1 MKKIDLNIGLHTYA
15 ISQLI
20 HTMTSWAS
28 IAKRNIPSTQ
38 KSTATATRIAT
49 RIAEPARPCIQVNP
63 DLYAAAS
70 IAESRDTYDK
80 REYER
85 YEREEQSQ
93 CRPTWIDLKRPDA
106 PSPDAPSPI
115 FRTREEQHQW
125 MHDEAIKNHAHS
137 NEVFDRRMQEWRA
150 KNNWLL
156 PPMKTEVSKDE
167 QTRGFY
173 IGKDDDKDVDVV
185 KYVTPYSTERDLEHK
200 GMVNMMWCL
209 VHSRADELVACKTV
223 ADFNALFEQTIRLEY
238 PSYPSFSMQ
247 YRLKRIVT
255 PRKLLWM
262 FSQKANLFPGKARHG
277 TARWLVEP
285 TNQFPAPVFDPKVY
299 TKSMVFF
306 NLCECRGTTIST
318 DEHGVRTT
326 KPVYLVGASGGRD
339 ETGICVVERLA
350 QFGDGAKIRWLLSA
364 QQLRKMER
372 VVFVSDCCPF
382 RESIDYNSDYDDYW

>member
-1 MKKIDLNIGLHTYA
+1 
-15 ISQLI
+15 
-20 HTMTSWAS
+20 MTSWAS
-28 IAKRNIPSTQ
+28 VAKRNIP
-38 KSTATATRIAT
+38 KSVT
-49 RIAEPARPCIQVNP
+49 AEPAPVHVMPVNP
-63 DLYAAAS
+63 DPDLCAAAS
-70 IAESRDTYDK
+70 LCDTYAASMCDTYDK

-85 YEREEQSQ
+85 YEQEEQSQ

-106 PSPDAPSPI
+106 PSSDAPSPI
-115 FRTREEQHQW
+115 FRTREEQYQW
-125 MHDEAIKNHAHS
+125 MHDEAIKNHTYS
-137 NEVFDRRMQEWRA
+137 NEVFERRMQEWRA

-185 KYVTPYSTERDLEHK
+185 KYVTPYSTERDLAHT

-238 PSYPSFSMQ
+238 SSYPAFTTQ
-247 YRLKRIVT
+247 YRLKRIIT

-262 FSQKANLFPGKARHG
+262 FSQKANLFPGKARPG
-277 TARWLVEP
+277 TARWLVDP
-285 TNQFPAPVFDPKVY
+285 TNLWPAPLFNPKVY

-306 NLCECRGTTIST
+306 NLRECRGAELCTM
-318 DEHGVRTT
+318 

-372 VVFVSDCCPF
+372 VVFVPDCCPF
-382 RESIDYNSDYDDYW
+382 RESIDYDSDDYHDYW

>member
-1 MKKIDLNIGLHTYA
+1 
-15 ISQLI
+15 
-20 HTMTSWAS
+20 MTSWAS
-28 IAKRNIPSTQ
+28 VAKRNIPSTP
-38 KSTATATRIAT
+38 KSTAPR
-49 RIAEPARPCIQVNP
+49 RIAEPAHRIAEPVRPCIPVNP
-63 DLYAAAS
+63 DLCAAAS
-70 IAESRDTYDK
+70 VAESCDTDNK
-80 REYER
+80 RAQATLEQ
-85 YEREEQSQ
+85 EEQSQ
-93 CRPTWIDLKRPDA
+93 CRPTYICLRRPDA
-106 PSPDAPSPI
+106 PTVSPI
-115 FRTREEQHQW
+115 FRTREEQLQW
-125 MHDEAIKNHAHS
+125 THNEAIKNEAHS
-137 NEVFDRRMQEWRA
+137 NEVFEQRVQEWRT
-150 KNNWLL
+150 KKNWLL

-173 IGKDDDKDVDVV
+173 IGKDDDNAKDVDVV
-185 KYVTPYSTERDLEHK
+185 KYVTPYSTERDLEYK

-209 VHSRADELVACKTV
+209 VHSRADELVACNTV

-247 YRLKRIVT
+247 YRLKRIIT

-277 TARWLVEP
+277 TARWLIDP
-285 TNQFPAPVFDPKVY
+285 TNLYPAPVFDPKVY

-306 NLCECRGTTIST
+306 NLRACRMPVGMG
-318 DEHGVRTT
+318 DEREVRTM

-382 RESIDYNSDYDDYW
+382 RELVDYDSDYDDYW

>member
-1 MKKIDLNIGLHTYA
+1 MFT
-15 ISQLI
+15 QLSNSSN
-20 HTMTSWAS
+20 HPMTSWAS
-28 IAKRNIPSTQ
+28 VAKRNIPSTP
-38 KSTATATRIAT
+38 KSVAAPAPAPTT
-49 RIAEPARPCIQVNP
+49 RIAEKPSIPFNP
-63 DLYAAAS
+63 DPDLCAVSPCDTYAAS
-70 IAESRDTYDK
+70 MCDTYDK

-85 YEREEQSQ
+85 YEREEQHQ

-106 PSPDAPSPI
+106 PSPI
-115 FRTREEQHQW
+115 QCQW
-125 MHDEAIKNHAHS
+125 MHDEAIKNHAYS
-137 NEVFDRRMQEWRA
+137 NEVFERRMQEWRA

-156 PPMKTEVSKDE
+156 PPMKRGVSKDE

-173 IGKDDDKDVDVV
+173 IGKDDDNAKDVDVV
-185 KYVTPYSTERDLEHK
+185 KYVTPYSTERDLKHA

-247 YRLKRIVT
+247 YGLKRIIT

-262 FSQKANLFPGKARHG
+262 FSQKANLFPGKARPG
-277 TARWLVEP
+277 TARWLIDP
-285 TNQFPAPVFDPKVY
+285 TNLWPAPLFNPKVY

-306 NLCECRGTTIST
+306 NLCRGTTD
-318 DEHGVRTT
+318 DEREVRTT
-326 KPVYLVGASGGRD
+326 KPVFLVGASGGRD

-364 QQLRKMER
+364 QQLRKLER

-382 RESIDYNSDYDDYW
+382 RELVDYDSDYDDYW

>member
-1 MKKIDLNIGLHTYA
+1 
-15 ISQLI
+15 
-20 HTMTSWAS
+20 
-28 IAKRNIPSTQ
+28 
-38 KSTATATRIAT
+38 
-49 RIAEPARPCIQVNP
+49 
-63 DLYAAAS
+63 
-70 IAESRDTYDK
+70 
-80 REYER
+80 
-85 YEREEQSQ
+85 
-93 CRPTWIDLKRPDA
+93 
-106 PSPDAPSPI
+106 
-115 FRTREEQHQW
+115 
-125 MHDEAIKNHAHS
+125 MHDEAIKNHAYS
-137 NEVFDRRMQEWRA
+137 NEVFERRMQEWRA

-173 IGKDDDKDVDVV
+173 IGKDDDNAKDVDVV
-185 KYVTPYSTERDLEHK
+185 KYVTPYSTERDLAHK

-238 PSYPSFSMQ
+238 PSYPSFSME

-262 FSQKANLFPGKARHG
+262 FSQKANLFPGKARPG
-277 TARWLVEP
+277 TARWTVDP
-285 TNQFPAPVFDPKVY
+285 TNLWPAPLFNPNVY

-306 NLCECRGTTIST
+306 NLRDCRGATISSRSAHYET
-318 DEHGVRTT
+318 
-326 KPVYLVGASGGRD
+326 VYLVGASGGRD

-382 RESIDYNSDYDDYW
+382 RESIDYDSDDYDYCW

>member
-1 MKKIDLNIGLHTYA
+1 
-15 ISQLI
+15 
-20 HTMTSWAS
+20 MTSWAS
-28 IAKRNIPSTQ
+28 VAKRNIPSP
-38 KSTATATRIAT
+38 KSVT
-49 RIAEPARPCIQVNP
+49 AEPAPVHVMPENP
-63 DLYAAAS
+63 DPDLCAAAS
-70 IAESRDTYDK
+70 LCDTYAASMFDTHDK
-80 REYER
+80 REHEQ

-93 CRPTWIDLKRPDA
+93 CRPTWIYLKRPDA

-115 FRTREEQHQW
+115 FRTREEQCQW
-125 MHDEAIKNHAHS
+125 MHDDAIKNHAHS
-137 NEVFDRRMQEWRA
+137 NEVFERRMQEWRA

-185 KYVTPYSTERDLEHK
+185 KYVTPYSTERDLAHT

-238 PSYPSFSMQ
+238 SSYPAFTTQ
-247 YRLKRIVT
+247 YRLKRIIT

-262 FSQKANLFPGKARHG
+262 FSQKANLFPGKARPG
-277 TARWLVEP
+277 TARWLVDP
-285 TNQFPAPVFDPKVY
+285 TNLWPAPLFNPKVY

-306 NLCECRGTTIST
+306 NLRECRGAELCTM
-318 DEHGVRTT
+318 

-372 VVFVSDCCPF
+372 VVFVPDCCPF
-382 RESIDYNSDYDDYW
+382 RESIDYDSDDYHDYW

>member
-1 MKKIDLNIGLHTYA
+1 
-15 ISQLI
+15 
-20 HTMTSWAS
+20 
-28 IAKRNIPSTQ
+28 
-38 KSTATATRIAT
+38 
-49 RIAEPARPCIQVNP
+49 
-63 DLYAAAS
+63 
-70 IAESRDTYDK
+70 
-80 REYER
+80 
-85 YEREEQSQ
+85 
-93 CRPTWIDLKRPDA
+93 
-106 PSPDAPSPI
+106 
-115 FRTREEQHQW
+115 

-137 NEVFDRRMQEWRA
+137 NEVFERRMQEWRT

-173 IGKDDDKDVDVV
+173 IGKDDDKGDDKDVV

-238 PSYPSFSMQ
+238 PSYPSFSLQ
-247 YRLKRIVT
+247 YHLKRIVT

-262 FSQKANLFPGKARHG
+262 FSQKANMFPGKARPG
-277 TARWLVEP
+277 TARWTVDP
-285 TNQFPAPVFDPKVY
+285 TNLYPAPLFNPNVY

-306 NLCECRGTTIST
+306 NLRDCRSATISSRSAHYET
-318 DEHGVRTT
+318 
-326 KPVYLVGASGGRD
+326 VYLVGASGGRD

-382 RESIDYNSDYDDYW
+382 RQFVDSDSDDGWYW

>member
-1 MKKIDLNIGLHTYA
+1 
-15 ISQLI
+15 
-20 HTMTSWAS
+20 MTSWAS
-28 IAKRNIPSTQ
+28 IAKRNIPSSVS
-38 KSTATATRIAT
+38 KSAPVP
-49 RIAEPARPCIQVNP
+49 AEPAKPAPATAIPGIQVNP
-63 DLYAAAS
+63 DLCAAAS
-70 IAESRDTYDK
+70 IAESCDTYDK

-106 PSPDAPSPI
+106 PAPSPI
-115 FRTREEQHQW
+115 FRTREEQYQW

-137 NEVFDRRMQEWRA
+137 NEVFERRMQEWRT

-173 IGKDDDKDVDVV
+173 IGKDDDKGDDKDVV

-238 PSYPSFSMQ
+238 PSYPSFSLQ
-247 YRLKRIVT
+247 YHLKRIVT

-262 FSQKANLFPGKARHG
+262 FSQKANMFPGKARPG
-277 TARWLVEP
+277 TARWTVDP
-285 TNQFPAPVFDPKVY
+285 TNLYPAPLFNPNVY

-306 NLCECRGTTIST
+306 NLRDCRSATISSRSAHYET
-318 DEHGVRTT
+318 
-326 KPVYLVGASGGRD
+326 VYLVGASGGRD

-382 RESIDYNSDYDDYW
+382 RQFVDSDSDDGWYW